1 MRLSSIEQFRNTV
14 QAIQFKNNFAGLDSQ
29 GEPIYEDRT
38 LPTIDFHGTV
48 KLHGT
53 SAAVCYSPKT
63 REFWGQSK
71 ERVLENG
78 HMGFYDFMCSN
89 KDMFLALF
97 EEISERQ
104 EVIDIVKN
112 IENKV
117 EDLENPHDY
126 VLTLYM
132 EWCGVGVQKSVAISE
147 LPKSCYI
154 FGVVLTELNVYNSKT
169 KQFEN
174 KRYYLSNRTSQIP
187 ERRIYNLEEFETYD
201 ITIDFND
208 LKSAKDTMEELV
220 SNVEKECP
228 VAKSLGISGGCKTGE
243 GIVFTGY
250 WKEDRYCFKIKGEE
264 HKISKTT
271 EKVPDSPEKL
281 NSINEFV
288 EYALT
293 ENRFNQGI
301 ENVFGKEPWDIKRF
315 GELIRWI
322 NIDIQKEETDVLI
335 ANNLDY
341 FMVQKSIIQK
351 LKVMFNKYG

>member
-1 MRLSSIEQFRNTV
+1 MLSQIIKIPSIEQFRNTV
-14 QAIQFKNNFAGLDSQ
+14 QDIQCKNNFAGLDEDS
-29 GEPIYEDRT
+29 EPIYKDRV
-38 LPTIDFHGTV
+38 LPTIKFHGTV
-48 KLHGT
+48 KLHGM
-53 SAAVCYSPKT
+53 SAAVCYNPKT
-63 REFWGQSK
+63 KEFWGQSK
-71 ERVLENG
+71 ECVLEGG
-78 HMGFYDFMCSN
+78 HTGFYDFMCTN

-112 IENKV
+112 IENQ
-117 EDLENPHDY
+117 Y
-126 VLTLYM
+126 VLCLYM
-132 EWCGVGVQKSVAISE
+132 EWAGKSVQQSVAISE

-169 KQFEN
+169 EQFEN

-208 LKSAKDTMEELV
+208 LKSAKSIMEELV

-243 GIVFTGY
+243 GIVWVGY
-250 WKEDRYCFKIKGEE
+250 WNEDRYCFKTKGEE
-264 HKISKTT
+264 HKVSKTT

-301 ENVFGKEPWDIKRF
+301 ENVFGKDPWDMKRF
-315 GELIRWI
+315 GELIKWI

-341 FMVQKSIIQK
+341 SMVQKSITSK
-351 LKVMFNKYG
+351 LKEMFNKT